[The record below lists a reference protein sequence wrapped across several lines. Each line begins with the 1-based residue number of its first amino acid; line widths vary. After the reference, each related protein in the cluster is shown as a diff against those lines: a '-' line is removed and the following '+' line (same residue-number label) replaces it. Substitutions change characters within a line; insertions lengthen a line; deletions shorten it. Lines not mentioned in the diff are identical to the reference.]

1 MWHGQVPL
9 ERGGVCG
16 IGRSFVGC
24 GVEVWNAAFMLG
36 IQRKG
41 VEFGAK
47 GGIQRKRVEFGSKS
61 GIRAFH
67 TGIRIPYWNSRFHR
81 GIQPKGV
88 KFTKQRGIGRRSLGD
103 VGRHQDASL
112 FVLTVDPQQ

>member
-1 MWHGQVPL
+1 MWQGQRPL

-24 GVEVWNAAFMLG
+24 GVEVWNAAFMRG

-88 KFTKQRGIGRRSLGD
+88 EFTKQRGIGRRSLGD
-103 VGRHQDASL
+103 VGREDAAGR
-112 FVLTVDPQQ
+112 TCRGAA

>member
-1 MWHGQVPL
+1 M
-9 ERGGVCG
+9 R
-16 IGRSFVGC
+16 
-24 GVEVWNAAFMLG
+24 G

-88 KFTKQRGIGRRSLGD
+88 EFTKQRGIGRRGLGD
-103 VGRHQDASL
+103 VGRTKAPDVDFFARLPVGSKSNKTGRGSVSL
-112 FVLTVDPQQ
+112 I